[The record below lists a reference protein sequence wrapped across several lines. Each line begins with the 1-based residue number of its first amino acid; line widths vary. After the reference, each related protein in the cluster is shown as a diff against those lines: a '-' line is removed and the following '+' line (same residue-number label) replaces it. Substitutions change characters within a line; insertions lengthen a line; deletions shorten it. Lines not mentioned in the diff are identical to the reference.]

1 MGEEIG
7 MLRPFVLSLVALV
20 LVGGAV
26 GVAQP
31 TPDVSTWRWNVSVIL
46 AAQRTSTPIVG
57 AVSAESFGQR
67 YERYSVSGLPE
78 APAEAGHR

>member
-1 MGEEIG
+1 

-20 LVGGAV
+20 LVGGGV

-57 AVSAESFGQR
+57 TASVESFGQR
-67 YERYSVSGLPE
+67 YERYSVTGLPE
-78 APAEAGHR
+78 VSAEPGRH